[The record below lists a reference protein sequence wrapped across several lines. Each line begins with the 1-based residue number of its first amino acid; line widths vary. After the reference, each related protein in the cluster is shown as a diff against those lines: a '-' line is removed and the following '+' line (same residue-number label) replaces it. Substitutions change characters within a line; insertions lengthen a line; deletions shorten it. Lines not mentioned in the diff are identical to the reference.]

1 MAAGRSKKE
10 AKNAVAKAL
19 LDQIDTS
26 VLPTKT
32 PSNKQRPEKKR
43 KGAPGEELAA
53 GAKKGGK
60 QTISQLN
67 KAAGFFPGMAPM
79 GARFGNRFPLMRPRN
94 TRDDHQVITKH
105 RNIYPSQECLSYHF
119 NYH

>member
-32 PSNKQRPEKKR
+32 PSNKHRPEKKR

-53 GAKKGGK
+53 AAAKKGGK

-67 KAAGFFPGMAPM
+67 KAAAGFFPGMAPM
-79 GARFGNRFPLMRPRN
+79 GGRFGNRFPLMRPRN

-105 RNIYPSQECLSYHF
+105 RNIYPSQECLSYL
-119 NYH
+119 